1 MIEAIYLGSI
11 FCALLNVYLLLVS
24 KNSLRSFSNY
34 ILSLIFLLEVIFVVT
49 YLLLYLGIIDA
60 VPHLYKI
67 PAPLNFLIPPL
78 AYLYVRSILFKKNQ
92 ISRLELLHFLPF
104 IAAVINYLPFYL
116 LSTEEK
122 IIIIQK
128 IRENILFGLQYQAGL
143 IEENYLFYARTIQTF
158 IYLIFQWRLIIRF
171 KKDYQHKMRPHQ
183 VALMTKWATV
193 FTGVFSSILVGF
205 IFLGLLFSLQPQDH
219 IFQLVTITQ
228 GLVLSISFFVLS
240 SYILVNPSILIGL
253 SLVKYNA
260 PPTSLS
266 KERAPR
272 PIEIENLETSVR
284 IVEDYMRSSKAYLN
298 PNLTLAIVSV
308 EVDIATKELSHI
320 INNYYKIRFTDFV
333 NQYRIGH
340 FMDMLNNGKLDDY
353 TIEALIKTAGFTS
366 KSSFH
371 SAFKKIHNCTPSQYI
386 AAQKAN
392 LSA

>member
-1 MIEAIYLGSI
+1 
-11 FCALLNVYLLLVS
+11 
-24 KNSLRSFSNY
+24 
-34 ILSLIFLLEVIFVVT
+34 
-49 YLLLYLGIIDA
+49 
-60 VPHLYKI
+60 
-67 PAPLNFLIPPL
+67 
-78 AYLYVRSILFKKNQ
+78 
-92 ISRLELLHFLPF
+92 
-104 IAAVINYLPFYL
+104 
-116 LSTEEK
+116 
-122 IIIIQK
+122 
-128 IRENILFGLQYQAGL
+128 
-143 IEENYLFYARTIQTF
+143 
-158 IYLIFQWRLIIRF
+158 
-171 KKDYQHKMRPHQ
+171 
-183 VALMTKWATV
+183 
-193 FTGVFSSILVGF
+193 
-205 IFLGLLFSLQPQDH
+205 LGLLFSLQPQDH

-272 PIEIENLETSVR
+272 PNEIENIETSVR

-308 EVDIATKELSHI
+308 EVDIATKELSHL

-333 NQYRIGH
+333 NQYRIGY
-340 FMDMLNNGKLDDY
+340 FMDLINTGKLDDY